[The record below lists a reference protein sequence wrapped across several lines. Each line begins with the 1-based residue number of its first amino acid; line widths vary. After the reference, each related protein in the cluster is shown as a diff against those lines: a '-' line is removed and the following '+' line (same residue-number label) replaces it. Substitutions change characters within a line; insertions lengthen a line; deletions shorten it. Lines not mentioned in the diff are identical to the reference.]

1 MARAAVIVPALLV
14 VGLIA
19 FNGFSSAPTDLG
31 LQGGRLAGCPDSPNC
46 VSSESEDRR
55 HLIEPLHFTGPSA
68 PALASLK
75 EVLRHQ
81 PRATL
86 VLETNGYLRAE
97 FRSAFFR
104 FADDVEFFAT
114 GAVIQVR
121 SASRVG
127 TSDYGVNRR
136 RVEAIREQF
145 NAIKK

>member
-1 MARAAVIVPALLV
+1 M
-14 VGLIA
+14 
-19 FNGFSSAPTDLG
+19 
-31 LQGGRLAGCPDSPNC
+31 
-46 VSSESEDRR
+46 
-55 HLIEPLHFTGPSA
+55 IEPLHFTGPSA